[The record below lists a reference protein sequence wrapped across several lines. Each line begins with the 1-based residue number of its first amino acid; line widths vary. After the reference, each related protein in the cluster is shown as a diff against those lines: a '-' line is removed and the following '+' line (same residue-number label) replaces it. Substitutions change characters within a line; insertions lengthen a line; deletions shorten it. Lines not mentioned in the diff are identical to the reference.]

1 LRNLLTDVPGI
12 RVGHATD
19 LHIGTGATVVLCEA
33 PCVGAVDV
41 RGGGPGTRET
51 DLLDPAATVERVDA
65 VCLSGG
71 SAFGLDAASGVMTG
85 LAARG
90 RGFAVGTAR
99 VPIVPGAI
107 LFDLLNGGDKGW
119 EEHPPYHRLGRAAL
133 EDAEANGLDFPLGS
147 VGAGTGCTTATV
159 KGGLGSASAVTAS
172 GHVVGAIVAVNAAGS
187 PLFGVGPHLRAAPY
201 EKDGEF
207 GGLGLPPFIP
217 DEGFSPHLKG
227 GVARFATTLA
237 VVATDAVLTTVQA
250 RRLAIM
256 AQNGLALSLFPVHTP
271 LDGDVVFALAT
282 GRRPLEAP
290 LPDLARLGALA
301 SLVLA
306 RAVAR
311 AIYAARRLPFPESQ
325 RSWHDHFAAGDGAAA
340 GSKE

>member
-1 LRNLLTDVPGI
+1 MRNLITDVPGI
-12 RVGHATD
+12 RVGHASD
-19 LHIGTGATVVLCEA
+19 LDIGTGSTVVLCEEPTVA
-33 PCVGAVDV
+33 AVDV

-51 DLLDPAATVERVDA
+51 DLLDPAATVDRVDA

-71 SAFGLDAASGVMTG
+71 SAFGLDAASGVTHG

-90 RGFAVGTAR
+90 RGFPVGPAR
-99 VPIVPGAI
+99 VPIVPAAI

-119 EEHPPYHRLGRAAL
+119 EAHPPYHRLGREALEAAL
-133 EDAEANGLDFPLGS
+133 SDGRDFALGS
-147 VGAGTGCTTATV
+147 VGAGTGATTATV
-159 KGGLGSASAVTAS
+159 KGGLGSASALSAS

-187 PLFGVGPHLRAAPY
+187 PLFGQGPHLRAAPY
-201 EKDGEF
+201 EKGAEF
-207 GGLGLPPFIP
+207 GGLGLPPAIP
-217 DEGFSPHLKG
+217 DEGTAPHLKG

-237 VVATDAVLTTVQA
+237 VVATDAVLTAAEA

-282 GRRPLEAP
+282 GRRPLESP

-311 AIYAARRLPFPESQ
+311 GIYEARRLPFPQ
-325 RSWHDHFAAGDGAAA
+325 CQMSWHDHFGARGHAP
-340 GSKE
+340 

>member
-1 LRNLLTDVPGI
+1 MRNLITDVPGL
-12 RVGHATD
+12 RVGNATD
-19 LHIGTGATVVLCEA
+19 PHIGTGVTVVLCDA
-33 PCVGAVDV
+33 PAVAAVDV

-65 VCLSGG
+65 IALSGG
-71 SAFGLDAASGVMTG
+71 SAFGLDAASGVMAG

-119 EEHPPYHRLGRAAL
+119 EAHPPYTHLGRDAL
-133 EDAEANGLDFPLGS
+133 EAADLDFTLGS
-147 VGAGTGCTTATV
+147 VGAGAGCTTATV

-172 GHVVGAIVAVNAAGS
+172 GHVVGAVVAVNAAGS
-187 PLFGVGPHLRAAPY
+187 PLFGEGPHFRAAPY
-201 EKDGEF
+201 ERHGEF
-207 GGLGLPPFIP
+207 GGLGLPWAPSQALA
-217 DEGFSPHLKG
+217 DEVTAPHLKG
-227 GVARFATTLA
+227 GISRFSTTIA
-237 VVATDAVLTTVQA
+237 VVATDATLTTVQA

-256 AQNGLALSLFPVHTP
+256 AQNGLALALFPVHTP
-271 LDGDVVFALAT
+271 LDGDVVFALST
-282 GRRPLEAP
+282 EKRPLEVP

-301 SLVLA
+301 SVVLA

-311 AIYAARRLPFPESQ
+311 AIFSATRLPFPDCQ
-325 RSWHDHFAAGDGAAA
+325 KTWHDHFS
-340 GSKE
+340 SKDRT